1 MPSTTCL
8 PRLPRTQGRTAV
20 RRTAVCAGNV
30 QLGRSIK
37 EALVGNQVELGY
49 GFDHHRIYMSVV
61 ARNRKSS
68 ALQCVADRLAED
80 GCNVVNL
87 SYHELLSR
95 WMHEQVTNSHTAVGE
110 SLSLR
115 AIRNELK
122 GNAADV
128 IAKPKPKDDDLFYGH
143 DLCNCS
149 PSGMLSTS
157 LWCGSRVVLGR
168 MVSTPEVKSI
178 VRCDVDSEEEHDQPA
193 VKNRVERRGDVDLAA
208 PDVSFDCLV
217 SMGQILALLLEICI
231 YSRMTPGGNVQ
242 CVKPHTE
249 PVAAAYS
256 CSDGGNDGGSD
267 FRARRC
273 RSD

>member
-1 MPSTTCL
+1 M
-8 PRLPRTQGRTAV
+8 
-20 RRTAVCAGNV
+20 
-30 QLGRSIK
+30 
-37 EALVGNQVELGY
+37 
-49 GFDHHRIYMSVV
+49 
-61 ARNRKSS
+61 
-68 ALQCVADRLAED
+68 
-80 GCNVVNL
+80 NL

-95 WMHEQVTNSHTAVGE
+95 WMHEQVTNSRTAVGE

-122 GNAADV
+122 SNAADV
-128 IAKPKPKDDDLFYGH
+128 IAKPKPRTMTCFTAMTCATDRQ
-143 DLCNCS
+143 S
-149 PSGMLSTS
+149 
-157 LWCGSRVVLGR
+157 
-168 MVSTPEVKSI
+168 
-178 VRCDVDSEEEHDQPA
+178 DSEQERDQPA

-217 SMGQILALLLEICI
+217 SMGEILALLLEICI

-242 CVKPHTE
+242 CVKLHTE